1 MADHI
6 MVRRFGRAEAVAR
19 SGRIAEI
26 YGAALGR
33 DAEPIAHF
41 ANTFRNCMES
51 YAGATVLAA
60 LGGGEDGEVLG
71 FLYGFDLQLQHWW
84 PQQVAGPVRAAGH
97 AAWLD
102 DCFELVELEVDPAHQ
117 GRGIG
122 TALLTR
128 QLAEM
133 SHRRAML
140 AADPEGRARGLYRR
154 LGFIDLV
161 PDFHYSGTA
170 YRAALM
176 GWDREQGPLSQAR

>member
-1 MADHI
+1 MSEHI
-6 MVRRFGRAEAVAR
+6 TVRRFGRVEAVAR

-33 DAEPIAHF
+33 QAEPVAHF
-41 ANTFRNCMES
+41 AETFRHAMES

-60 LGGGEDGEVLG
+60 LRESEDGEVLG
-71 FLYGFDLQLQHWW
+71 FLYGFDLELQHWW

-97 AAWLD
+97 GDWLD
-102 DCFELVELEVDPAHQ
+102 DCFEIVELEVDPAHQ

-133 SHRRAML
+133 THRRAML
-140 AADPEGRARGLYRR
+140 AADPQGRARDLYRR
-154 LGFIDLV
+154 LGFVDLV
-161 PDFHYSGTA
+161 PDFVYEGTD

-176 GWDREQGPLSQAR
+176 GWDRLS